1 MPGVVTLELAAT
13 PAAQR
18 GQVETQIPPGDLK
31 TLPSVHQEEELEP
44 EEILMCPADFSLA
57 ADTIHGWREDVGCWG
72 SRDWSSP
79 GSKELHIFDH

>member
-18 GQVETQIPPGDLK
+18 GQVETQTPLGDLK

-44 EEILMCPADFSLA
+44 EEILMSPADFSLLPIPSM
-57 ADTIHGWREDVGCWG
+57 DGGRMWVLGE
-72 SRDWSSP
+72 S
-79 GSKELHIFDH
+79 